1 VRIFTTMCTLHNER
15 KTPHRDR
22 APHLSLSLRV
32 LYEKRLQMCL
42 VIKINMEIKRIS
54 VRIKEQQN
62 MHDDIL

>member
-1 VRIFTTMCTLHNER
+1 MREKH
-15 KTPHRDR
+15 H
-22 APHLSLSLRV
+22 APHLSAWMKSTA
-32 LYEKRLQMCL
+32 QMCL

>member
-1 VRIFTTMCTLHNER
+1 VHHI
-15 KTPHRDR
+15 
-22 APHLSLSLRV
+22 SLSLRV